1 MPCITAHHNST
12 QLQNCTS
19 TCRLNYFLWSD
30 YCCCCFF
37 IINFWKQIYHFLT
50 DAAVV
55 IIILC
60 LAYVLPWYNCT
71 GWRGVKHQVTY
82 LLAWHTTNGWQT
94 YTQNSKHMSRLR
106 TSTILKWKERTADP
120 NAYFTRPSFILS
132 FCCSSCFISKV
143 AATPSE
149 PATSAQK
156 SCHKAFQASSATGR
170 LHLLPIYFFT
180 PILVPLIN
188 TSACLANNWKG
199 KSHMLI

>member
-94 YTQNSKHMSRLR
+94 YAQNSKHMSRLR
-106 TSTILKWKERTADP
+106 TPSYLFTCLAYTKWLANIYTEQQTHVQTKNINHIKMKRKNRRSKCILHKALFHP
-120 NAYFTRPSFILS
+120 FILLL
-132 FCCSSCFISKV
+132 KL
-143 AATPSE
+143 
-149 PATSAQK
+149 
-156 SCHKAFQASSATGR
+156 
-170 LHLLPIYFFT
+170 LHLESGCHSLRACNIGT
-180 PILVPLIN
+180 EIL
-188 TSACLANNWKG
+188 S
-199 KSHMLI
+199 